1 MKTKEVEKRIKA
13 ALSEETSD
21 KSRLV
26 TERVKEEMAERV
38 RVRKPAFRYA
48 TSLLAVLIVV
58 TAIAVP
64 VMVRGR
70 GGDMYSKV

>member
-13 ALSEETSD
+13 ALSEKTSY

-38 RVRKPAFRYA
+38 RV
-48 TSLLAVLIVV
+48 
-58 TAIAVP
+58 
-64 VMVRGR
+64 G
-70 GGDMYSKV
+70 